1 MSQKSL
7 NEILEGY
14 NKPYGAT
21 PVNIEDAPEEVIQRI
36 KTTVEPRPDI
46 TTGFQCQNG
55 WNSWNGGIK
64 EETKRSEKFEAVM
77 TLHDNRVM
85 TKFFRTPLLFNE
97 KEDVE
102 DAIEVLKK
110 ILEAGVFDDEEDV
123 K

>member
-7 NEILEGY
+7 NEIFEGC

-21 PVNIEDAPEEVIQRI
+21 PVNIEGAPEEVIRRI

-46 TTGFQCQNG
+46 TTAPQC
-55 WNSWNGGIK
+55 WNAKSEG
-64 EETKRSEKFEAVM
+64 ETKRTEKFEAVM

-85 TKFFRTPLLFNE
+85 SKFFRTPLLLNE
-97 KEDVE
+97 KKDVE
-102 DAIEVLKK
+102 AAIEVFKK

>member
-7 NEILEGY
+7 NEIFEGC

-46 TTGFQCQNG
+46 TTALQCQNPKSEG
-55 WNSWNGGIK
+55 
-64 EETKRSEKFEAVM
+64 ETKRAKKFEAVM
-77 TLHDNRVM
+77 TLQDDRVM
-85 TKFFRTPLLFNE
+85 TKFFRTPLLLNE
-97 KEDVE
+97 KENVE
-102 DAIEVLKK
+102 AAIEVLKK
-110 ILEAGVFDDEEDV
+110 ILEAGVFDDDDEEDV